1 MASIQTNVSK
11 GREVEFY
18 NRVDGNDPTNSAFIL
33 MILAA
38 GSTNG
43 LNGLQDF
50 ATFAAI
56 LAGGYTEVTNT
67 NYARKTLT
75 DSSISPYAVDNTN
88 NRILLTLPLQTFTG
102 PVAAGD
108 TWDIG
113 VWGYDNDTTSGTD
126 ANIVPITGH
135 ELRTAGGI
143 ALVPDGTNPLVVDPS
158 AGWIA
163 AV

>member
-1 MASIQTNVSK
+1 MASIQFNISK
-11 GREVEFY
+11 GREVELY

-33 MILAA
+33 MILAS
-38 GSTNG
+38 GSADGVNG
-43 LNGLQDF
+43 LVDF
-50 ATFAAI
+50 DTFAAI
-56 LAGGYTEVTNT
+56 TAGGYTEVTNT
-67 NYARKTLT
+67 GYARKTLT
-75 DSSISPYAVDNTN
+75 DASISPYTVDDTN

-102 PVAAGD
+102 VSAGD

-113 VWGYDNDTTSGTD
+113 VWGYDSDTTSGSDT
-126 ANIVPITGH
+126 NIVPISAH
-135 ELRTAGGI
+135 ELRTSGGI